1 MVRAEPNPEEVDL
14 TPQDQNGEYQDDF
27 EVRWDEADAANP
39 HNMTR
44 KRKWAVVILVSSMSL
59 CVCVT
64 SSLYT
69 TTYSQIMVEFGCSR
83 IVATLGLSFYIA
95 GLGWGPLVMS
105 PLSEFYGRRPIYLV
119 SLPLFVI
126 FLIPCAVARNIQ
138 TMLVA
143 RLLDGLAGAAF
154 TSVAGATVGD
164 MYSKST
170 LHFPML
176 VYTASPFTGASLGP
190 ILGGLINSWAS
201 WRWSFYF
208 LLIWASLQSV
218 LMMVF
223 VPETYHPVLLR
234 NRACKLRRETGDGRW
249 RAPIEKLDRSVL
261 KTVLR
266 SLYRPFMLL
275 LLEPMCLNLC
285 VLSAIALGVQYL
297 FFGAFG
303 IVYGNAYDFKL
314 WQTGLAFSGLLVG
327 MVLAVAVDPW
337 FRKLYPRFNRSG
349 QDEAAD
355 QEPEAR
361 LPPAVIGA
369 PLLTIGLF
377 WFGWTAIPSVHWIV
391 PIIGS
396 GLFGAGMIFVFQGV
410 FTFVVDAYPL
420 YAASALGA
428 NSFTRSTFAAAF
440 PLFGVAMY
448 HRLGDQWATS
458 LLAFLGLAM
467 APFPYIFFRYG
478 KRIRKKSRFATKK

>member
-1 MVRAEPNPEEVDL
+1 MAQAELGVHEASLTTGDEEC
-14 TPQDQNGEYQDDF
+14 EHQDDY
-27 EVRWDEADAANP
+27 EVRWEEDDPANP
-39 HNMTR
+39 HAMTP
-44 KRKWAVVILVSSMSL
+44 KRKWVIVSLVCTTTV

-69 TTYSQIMVEFGCSR
+69 ATYHQIMDEFQCSR
-83 IVATLGLSFYIA
+83 TVATLGLSFYIA

-119 SLPLFVI
+119 SLPLYII
-126 FLIPCAVARNIQ
+126 FIIPCAAAQNIQ

-143 RLLDGLAGAAF
+143 RFLDGLAGAAF

-164 MYSKST
+164 MYTKRT
-170 LHFPML
+170 LHTPML
-176 VYTASPFTGASLGP
+176 LYTASPFIQS
-190 ILGGLINSWAS
+190 ILVI
-201 WRWSFYF
+201 
-208 LLIWASLQSV
+208 I
-218 LMMVF
+218 F
-223 VPETYHPVLLR
+223 VPETYAPVLLR
-234 NRACKLRRETGDGRW
+234 NRARKLRQDTGDDRW
-249 RAPIEKLDRSVL
+249 MATIEKLDRSVL
-261 KTVLR
+261 QTVLH

-285 VLSAIALGVQYL
+285 LLSSIALGVQYL

-303 IVYGNAYDFKL
+303 VVYGNAYNFGL
-314 WQTGLAFSGLLVG
+314 WQSGLAFTGILVG
-327 MVLAVAVDPW
+327 MITAVVIDPW
-337 FRKLYPRFNRSG
+337 CCKIYPYFSRGHKEKESTGNN
-349 QDEAAD
+349 
-355 QEPEAR
+355 EPESR

-369 PLLTIGLF
+369 PLMTIGLF
-377 WFGWTAIPSVHWIV
+377 WFGWTAVPSVHWIV

-396 GLFGAGMIFVFQGV
+396 GVFGAGMIFVFQGV
-410 FTFVVDAYPL
+410 FTFFVDAYPL

-448 HRLGDQWATS
+448 HKLGDQWATS
-458 LLAFLGLAM
+458 LLAFLSLAM

-478 KRIRKKSRFATKK
+478 KRIRSRSRFAVKR